1 MRKRVVHKL
10 VLAWIAASLLFLTG
24 NAQAVSLEKIEVASF
39 LGEPLYAEIPLKLDA
54 AESLTKVVVEIAS
67 ASEYKIFEV
76 FRDQVLKS
84 IRADVVSDSRGTRV
98 ELSSRTSLKSPFF
111 NLVLKVHYGRVTH
124 FKRFPVFLELPKS
137 IRTVA
142 KKKPLPSVKA
152 TPSPAAAQPQVA
164 SKAVAAKDGAA
175 PVFVPHDGWARTGR
189 YGPIVRG
196 DSLSTIAKRL
206 RIDHRYSLNQVMA
219 AIFEKNRSKFNQD
232 NMNLLKAGSYLDVPK
247 AAEVERLSKSQAYD
261 VLADHEKRWKQLTKQ
276 PRYAAEKEAQRTR
289 YSKRVRVGHRAG
301 GAAST
306 LATAEALKAPVKVET
321 PPITEK
327 PTATTKTT
335 GVEAAQDATAE
346 SGSSALIASL
356 KKENAELQMQLE
368 ENEKQLNLKIVSAA
382 KAANEASETAIAK
395 LNVLVA
401 QLQDKLEE
409 VRKEVQSKQGGS
421 PSWKISLLYGL
432 IVVLLGV
439 VALLVLRRRREPVHP
454 AVAVDKQEIEAPVV
468 VPETRI
474 EKVVEQA
481 DAGITA
487 PADTD
492 IDRETESFSEIIPDV
507 SDEFDTAE
515 IEPVDT
521 TPEEILRPDVDHLS
535 DADMYIRYGMEEE
548 ALQQVDVALR
558 LQPENVEAHIMKVE
572 VLRSSK
578 NSKGFEEAVAAAG
591 SVLGGAALERFNSV
605 VADLNDSDT
614 SSDDIAEGFSE
625 PVESGTEAFT
635 VLDDSETKVEAEA
648 DRLDE
653 DIPDVP
659 QSDSADMSGQSATSD
674 LDDIGEMEWLTEV
687 PLASDDFLAPEEVGQ
702 QPEVS
707 GDQEAQA
714 EETTDMDVE
723 GSTQELD
730 DLLSGFSGDDD
741 DILLDESV
749 LEQTGQEADWETS
762 MDTERVTQK
771 FDNLLSELQ
780 QETGE
785 QESLDDRQMD
795 DEASGHRMDRSIDP
809 GIDIEGDV
817 TQELDNLLSELQQ
830 GAGEQE
836 SLNDSQTNDEVS
848 DDQPDGMIDPE
859 ADSKPA
865 EKLDDQL
872 SKSPDDEDEKKE

>member
-1 MRKRVVHKL
+1 
-10 VLAWIAASLLFLTG
+10 
-24 NAQAVSLEKIEVASF
+24 
-39 LGEPLYAEIPLKLDA
+39 
-54 AESLTKVVVEIAS
+54 
-67 ASEYKIFEV
+67 
-76 FRDQVLKS
+76 
-84 IRADVVSDSRGTRV
+84 
-98 ELSSRTSLKSPFF
+98 
-111 NLVLKVHYGRVTH
+111 
-124 FKRFPVFLELPKS
+124 
-137 IRTVA
+137 
-142 KKKPLPSVKA
+142 
-152 TPSPAAAQPQVA
+152 
-164 SKAVAAKDGAA
+164 
-175 PVFVPHDGWARTGR
+175 
-189 YGPIVRG
+189 
-196 DSLSTIAKRL
+196 
-206 RIDHRYSLNQVMA
+206 
-219 AIFEKNRSKFNQD
+219 
-232 NMNLLKAGSYLDVPK
+232 
-247 AAEVERLSKSQAYD
+247 
-261 VLADHEKRWKQLTKQ
+261 
-276 PRYAAEKEAQRTR
+276 
-289 YSKRVRVGHRAG
+289 
-301 GAAST
+301 
-306 LATAEALKAPVKVET
+306 
-321 PPITEK
+321 
-327 PTATTKTT
+327 
-335 GVEAAQDATAE
+335 
-346 SGSSALIASL
+346 
-356 KKENAELQMQLE
+356 MQLE
-368 ENEKQLNLKIVSAA
+368 ENEKQLNLKIASAA
-382 KAANEASETAIAK
+382 KAANEASETAIVK
-395 LNVLVA
+395 LEVLVA
-401 QLQDKLEE
+401 QLQDKL
-409 VRKEVQSKQGGS
+409 KEAQLRQGGS
-421 PSWKISLLYGL
+421 PPWENSLLYGL

-439 VALLVLRRRREPVHP
+439 VALLAVRRRAPAHPVHP
-454 AVAVDKQEIEAPVV
+454 AVVVDRQEKEAPVV
-468 VPETRI
+468 IPETRI
-474 EKVVEQA
+474 EKMVEQA
-481 DAGITA
+481 DVGITA
-487 PADTD
+487 PVDAD
-492 IDRETESFSEIIPDV
+492 IDRETELFSETIPDV
-507 SDEFDTAE
+507 SDELTDTDTAE

-521 TPEEILRPDVDHLS
+521 TPEEISSPEVDHLS

-659 QSDSADMSGQSATSD
+659 QSDSADMSGQSATSN

-714 EETTDMDVE
+714 EETTDMGVE

-730 DLLSGFSGDDD
+730 HLLSGFSGDDD

-749 LEQTGQEADWETS
+749 LEQTGQEADLEIS
-762 MDTERVTQK
+762 MDTEGVTQK
-771 FDNLLSELQ
+771 FDDLLSELQ
-780 QETGE
+780 QGAGE

-795 DEASGHRMDRSIDP
+795 DEVSGNRMDRSIDP
-809 GIDIEGDV
+809 GMDIESDV

-836 SLNDSQTNDEVS
+836 SLNDSQMNDEVS
-848 DDQPDGMIDPE
+848 DDQMDGMIDPE